1 MNENK
6 IKHKRPSTNES
17 EKRFMIRQIMNTLFI
32 LLVFVI
38 VVIYFIFPDASQQQW
53 FTILGLF
60 TIILKIS
67 EIVIRYLPK

>member
-6 IKHKRPSTNES
+6 IKHKRPNTNES

-38 VVIYFIFPDASQQQW
+38 VVIYFIFPYASQQQW